1 MELKRLVLA
10 VAFLIAASAPLAA
23 QQAPD
28 DSGTRAQQ
36 AARQRGDK
44 GETLSPPRRSLTERA
59 LYWYDQN
66 GISLSWRAI
75 HFSGGSFPG
84 GAGMGYGVGVTAKAM
99 GSPVVDPE
107 APNRIDG
114 DLFFAR
120 SARGY
125 QRASAQMD
133 LLNIGAKPVDL
144 KLRWQDYKMPQED
157 FYGIGQDSDESA
169 RSNYRNDGSEY
180 TVGVAWRPSKSWTF
194 GSEIYYLTPLIGEGT
209 DSRYPTT
216 QSQYTGA
223 ELAGTNDLPAFL
235 RADASIAFDWRD
247 SATHPR
253 RGGEYRATLSQ
264 YSGIND
270 GAYDFRRLDVAA
282 QQIIPLANRYRRI
295 ELRAAA
301 SMTGAADGSEVPFFY
316 LPSIG
321 GPNTLRGFG
330 GSRFRDHNAAW
341 ARAEYQWE
349 AWWALDAALF
359 VDAGQVAATRS
370 DFRLKEFEVTYGL
383 GFRLHSNSTFIAR
396 LDLAYGREGFLPI
409 LGFNY
414 GF

>member
-1 MELKRLVLA
+1 MELKRLALA

-36 AARQRGDK
+36 AARQRDDK
-44 GETLSPPRRSLTERA
+44 AAQLTPPRRSLTERA
-59 LYWYDQN
+59 LYWYDLN
-66 GISLSWRAI
+66 GARVRWRAF

-84 GAGMGYGVGVTAKAM
+84 GAGMGYGIGLTAKAI
-99 GSPVVDPE
+99 GSPVVDPD

-114 DLFFAR
+114 DLFAAR
-120 SARGY
+120 SLRGY
-125 QRASAQMD
+125 QRVSARMD
-133 LLNIGAKPVDL
+133 VRNLGARRLDLNL
-144 KLRWQDYKMPQED
+144 HWQDYRMPQED
-157 FYGIGQDSDESA
+157 FYGIGQDSDSA
-169 RSNYRNDGSEY
+169 GRSNYRHDGSEFAL
-180 TVGVAWRPSKSWTF
+180 GLSWRPSKSWTF
-194 GSEIYYLTPLIGEGT
+194 GSEVYYLTPVIGAGT

-216 QSQYTGA
+216 QSQYHDD
-223 ELAGTNDLPAFL
+223 ELAGVKDLPAFL
-235 RADASIAFDWRD
+235 RADALIAFDWRD

-253 RGGEYRATLSQ
+253 SGGEYRATLSQ

-295 ELRAAA
+295 ELRAGA
-301 SMTGAADGSEVPFFY
+301 SMTDAADGSAVPFFY
-316 LPSIG
+316 LPSVG
-321 GPNTLRGFG
+321 GPGTLRGFG
-330 GSRFRDHNAAW
+330 GSRFRDQNAAW

-349 AWWALDAALF
+349 AWWAMDTVLF
-359 VDAGQVAATRS
+359 VDAGQVAAMRS
-370 DFRLKEFEVTYGL
+370 DFRLKEFEVTYGV

>member
-10 VAFLIAASAPLAA
+10 IALLIAASAPLAA

-28 DSGTRAQQ
+28 DSGTRAQL
-36 AARQRGDK
+36 AARQRDDK
-44 GETLSPPRRSLTERA
+44 IESLTPPRRSLTERA
-59 LYWYDQN
+59 LYWYDLN
-66 GISLSWRAI
+66 GARMQWRAF

-84 GAGMGYGVGVTAKAM
+84 GAGMGYGIGMTAKAI
-99 GSPVVDPE
+99 GSPFADPD

-114 DLFFAR
+114 DAFFAR

-133 LLNIGAKPVDL
+133 VRNVGAKPVDL
-144 KLRWQDYKMPQED
+144 KMRWQDYRLPQED
-157 FYGIGQDSDESA
+157 FYGIGQDSDSSS
-169 RSNYRNDGSEY
+169 RTNYRNDGSEY
-180 TVGVAWRPSKSWTF
+180 RIGVSLRPSKSWTF
-194 GSEIYYLTPLIGEGT
+194 GSDVFYLTPWISEGT
-209 DSRYPTT
+209 DPRYPTT
-216 QSQYTGA
+216 QSKYDDTD
-223 ELAGTNDLPAFL
+223 LAGMKDLPAFV
-235 RADASIAFDWRD
+235 RADASVAFDWRD
-247 SATHPR
+247 NATHPR

-282 QQIIPLANRYRRI
+282 QQIIPVFDRYRRI
-295 ELRAAA
+295 ELRAGAAMTDAA
-301 SMTGAADGSEVPFFY
+301 SGSEVPFFY
-316 LPSIG
+316 LPAIG
-321 GPNTLRGFG
+321 GPNTLRGFA
-330 GSRFRDHNAAW
+330 GSRFRDRNAAW

-370 DFRLKEFEVTYGL
+370 DFRLKEFEVTYGV
-383 GFRLHSNSTFIAR
+383 GFRLHSNSKFIAR

>member
-1 MELKRLVLA
+1 MELKRLALA

-28 DSGTRAQQ
+28 DPGTRAQQ
-36 AARQRGDK
+36 AARQRDDK

-59 LYWYDQN
+59 LYWYDLN
-66 GISLSWRAI
+66 GARMQWRAF
-75 HFSGGSFPG
+75 HFSGGGFPG
-84 GAGMGYGVGVTAKAM
+84 GAGMGYGVGMTAKAI
-99 GSPVVDPE
+99 GSPVVDPDS
-107 APNRIDG
+107 PNRIDG

-133 LLNIGAKPVDL
+133 ILNVAAKPFDL
-144 KLRWQDYKMPQED
+144 NLRWQDYRMPQQD
-157 FYGIGQDSDESA
+157 FYGIGQNSDEST
-169 RSNYRNDGSEY
+169 RSNYRDDGSEY
-180 TVGVAWRPSKSWTF
+180 ALGVTWRPSKSWTL
-194 GSEIYYLTPLIGEGT
+194 GSEVFYLTPWISEGT
-209 DSRYPTT
+209 DARYPTT
-216 QSQYTGA
+216 QSKYDEN
-223 ELAGTNDLPAFL
+223 ELAGLKDLPAFV

-295 ELRAAA
+295 ELRAGA
-301 SMTGAADGSEVPFFY
+301 SMTEAADGSQVPFFY
-316 LPSIG
+316 LPSVG
-321 GPNTLRGFG
+321 GPGTLRGFA
-330 GSRFRDHNAAW
+330 GSRFRDQNAAW

-349 AWWALDAALF
+349 AWWALDTVLF
-359 VDAGQVAATRS
+359 ADAGQVAATRS

-383 GFRLHSNSTFIAR
+383 GFRLHSNSKFIAR